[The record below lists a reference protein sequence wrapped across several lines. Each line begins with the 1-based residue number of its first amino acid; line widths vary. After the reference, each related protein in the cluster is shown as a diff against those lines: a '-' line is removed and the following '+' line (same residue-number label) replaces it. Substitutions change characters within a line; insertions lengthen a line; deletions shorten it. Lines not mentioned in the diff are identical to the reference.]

1 MVYDVIIIGSGPA
14 GMTAG
19 IYTARANLKTLII
32 AGTTWGGQLMLT
44 SVIENFPGFPEGI
57 DGPLLMQNMR
67 SQAEHHGVEIKDV
80 PAMAVEET
88 SSPFT
93 VKTETESF
101 QAKAVIIASGADA
114 RWLSVP
120 GEKERIGKGISSCA
134 TCDAAFFRNKDVIIV
149 GGGDSAM
156 EEALV
161 LANVANKVT
170 IVHRRDT
177 FRASQIMQDKVH
189 ANPKIVVKF
198 NSEIIEVKG
207 ENRVESAVLRDTV
220 TRETSEMSIHG
231 IFVAIGHIPN
241 TKFLSGLEVDSEG
254 YLVVKDH
261 MKTSME
267 GIFTAGDVHDTHY
280 RQAITAAGFGCQ
292 AALEVERW
300 LHMQP

>member
-1 MVYDVIIIGSGPA
+1 MYDVIIIGSGPA
-14 GMTAG
+14 GLTAG

-44 SVIENFPGFPEGI
+44 SVIENFPGFARGI
-57 DGPLLMQNMR
+57 DGPVLMQQMR
-67 SQAEHHGVEIKDV
+67 EQAEHHGVQIKDV
-80 PAMAVEET
+80 PAVAIEGT
-88 SSPFT
+88 KSPFT

-114 RWLSVP
+114 RWLGVP
-120 GEKERIGKGISSCA
+120 GEKERSGKGMSSCA
-134 TCDAAFFRNKDVIIV
+134 TCDAAFFRGKEVIIV

-161 LANVANKVT
+161 LAQVASKVT
-170 IVHRRDT
+170 IIHRRDS

-189 ANPKIVVKF
+189 AHEKIEVKF

-207 ENRVESAVLRDTV
+207 EGRVQSAIVKDTQSGQ
-220 TRETSEMSIHG
+220 TSEMAVNG

-241 TKFLSGLEVDSEG
+241 TKFLSGLDVDTQG
-254 YLVVKDH
+254 YLVVKEK
-261 MKTSME
+261 MQTSIE
-267 GIFTAGDVHDTHY
+267 GIVTAGDVHDTHY

-292 AALEVERW
+292 AALEVEKW
-300 LHMQP
+300 LHMQ

>member
-1 MVYDVIIIGSGPA
+1 MYDVIIIGSGPA
-14 GMTAG
+14 GLTAG

-44 SVIENFPGFPEGI
+44 SVIENFPGFARGI
-57 DGPLLMQNMR
+57 DGPVLMQQMR
-67 SQAEHHGVEIKDV
+67 EQAEHHGVQIKDV
-80 PAMAVEET
+80 PAVAIEGT
-88 SSPFT
+88 KSPFT

-114 RWLSVP
+114 RWLGVP
-120 GEKERIGKGISSCA
+120 GEKERSGKGMSSCA
-134 TCDAAFFRNKDVIIV
+134 TCDAAFFRGKEVIIV

-161 LANVANKVT
+161 LAQVASKVT
-170 IVHRRDT
+170 IIHRRDS

-189 ANPKIVVKF
+189 AHEKIEVKF

-207 ENRVESAVLRDTV
+207 EGRVQSAIVKDTQSGQ
-220 TRETSEMSIHG
+220 TSEMAVNG

-241 TKFLSGLEVDSEG
+241 TKFLSGLDVDTQG
-254 YLVVKDH
+254 YLVVKEK
-261 MKTSME
+261 MQTSIE

-292 AALEVERW
+292 AALEVEKW
-300 LHMQP
+300 LHMQ

>member
-1 MVYDVIIIGSGPA
+1 MYDVIIIGSGPA
-14 GMTAG
+14 GLTAG

-44 SVIENFPGFPEGI
+44 SVIENFPGFARGI
-57 DGPLLMQNMR
+57 DGPVLMQQMR
-67 SQAEHHGVEIKDV
+67 EQAEHHGVQIKDV
-80 PAMAVEET
+80 PAVAIEGT
-88 SSPFT
+88 KSPFT

-114 RWLSVP
+114 RWLGVP
-120 GEKERIGKGISSCA
+120 GEKERIGKGMSSCA
-134 TCDAAFFRNKDVIIV
+134 TCDAAFFRGKEVIIV

-161 LANVANKVT
+161 LAQVASKVT
-170 IVHRRDT
+170 IIHRRDS

-189 ANPKIVVKF
+189 AHEKIEVKF

-207 ENRVESAVLRDTV
+207 EGRVQSAIVKDTQSGQ
-220 TRETSEMSIHG
+220 TSEMAVNG

-241 TKFLSGLEVDSEG
+241 TKFLSGLDVDTQG
-254 YLVVKDH
+254 YLVVKEK
-261 MKTSME
+261 MQTSIE

-292 AALEVERW
+292 AALEVEKW
-300 LHMQP
+300 LHMQ